1 MTAASGK
8 GAGIRLIFTGGFSH
22 RRSHSASVLALSER
36 SGHAPARPARR
47 GGTMTPRLDP
57 QIPTE
62 VITVKIFENAGP
74 IGGVAFAILLL
85 FGFAVLEPL
94 REATDQELISWWSEK
109 GNQRDTA
116 ISMYFFLA
124 CVPCFL
130 VFLGSLRSKLL
141 AGEGGSGAGSALVFS
156 LGICFAAAVLIASL
170 SRGLIGHSVQFGN
183 ESLPGADVLRYITSF
198 SVVLIGLVAVPAFAL
213 MIAVA
218 SWIAI
223 RTGALAAWL
232 GWLGLVVATLSMI
245 LVVLLEGPIASPLL
259 QIWVVA
265 ASIELFRTRNRLPE
279 GVPATITAPSGQAS
293 RAAV

>member
-1 MTAASGK
+1 M
-8 GAGIRLIFTGGFSH
+8 
-22 RRSHSASVLALSER
+22 
-36 SGHAPARPARR
+36 
-47 GGTMTPRLDP
+47 
-57 QIPTE
+57 
-62 VITVKIFENAGP
+62 
-74 IGGVAFAILLL
+74 
-85 FGFAVLEPL
+85 
-94 REATDQELISWWSEK
+94 
-109 GNQRDTA
+109 
-116 ISMYFFLA
+116 
-124 CVPCFL
+124 
-130 VFLGSLRSKLL
+130 
-141 AGEGGSGAGSALVFS
+141 AGEGGSGAGSALVCS

-198 SVVLIGLVAVPAFAL
+198 SVVLIGLVAAGIPGAAFLTLISFLLSVVQLGPGLILLGAVVYKFVDTGPSRPSAPAFAL
-213 MIAVA
+213 MIEVA